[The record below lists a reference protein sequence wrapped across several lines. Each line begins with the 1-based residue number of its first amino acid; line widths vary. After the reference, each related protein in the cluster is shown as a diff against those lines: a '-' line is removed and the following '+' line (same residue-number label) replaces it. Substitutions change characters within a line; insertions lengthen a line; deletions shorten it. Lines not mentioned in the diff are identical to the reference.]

1 MNSTVPTSRLE
12 ALVDRI
18 SHWLIAK
25 RKMLSIVFIAITLG
39 LGASAL
45 RVHLDPGFNKLIP
58 LKHPFMAAFLDPG
71 GWGRSFTSALDN
83 YANMAGLWIVGED
96 MPQEQNAVKLH
107 GELKDKYGMPI
118 PDVWFTDHPND
129 EAMRNHAYKQGIALY
144 EAVGGNGV
152 RRRHPPHPRERH
164 HAGAGVALMAGMRA
178 MAEALEEGVV
188 DDPAEYIRQ
197 IRDQVDA
204 VNGMVDG
211 LFELSKI
218 QSGMLKLSKEPV
230 VVLDL
235 VSDVVSDMQALA
247 ATRGIRITHAGMADV
262 VLNADA
268 GELSRVVANLL
279 VNSIRHAPEHSEIQ
293 VSAQRLDGDRIVL
306 TVLDQGPGVQ
316 SQDLGRM
323 FDMGWRGTAARTP
336 EDGGAGAGIGLAI
349 VRGIVEAH
357 GGQVSAAHVPG
368 GFQLDVTLPTG

>member
-1 MNSTVPTSRLE
+1 MILGAVDLVIIAVTALICTSVATGAAVLVMQLNRRGSIGTQVSVLICATIVAIVASTV
-12 ALVDRI
+12 AI
-18 SHWLIAK
+18 SIE
-25 RKMLSIVFIAITLG
+25 MYLSSHDLQVLLAVLAI
-39 LGASAL
+39 SAL
-45 RVHLDPGFNKLIP
+45 
-58 LKHPFMAAFLDPG
+58 
-71 GWGRSFTSALDN
+71 
-83 YANMAGLWIVGED
+83 MAGLAAGFMLRRLRRSLARLQRAAQQIGSGEVVTAD
-96 MPQEQNAVKLH
+96 VDSSREFAELSSQLAQSSEQLAAARAEVEQL
-107 GELKDKYGMPI
+107 D
-118 PDVWFTDHPND
+118 
-129 EAMRNHAYKQGIALY
+129 QS
-144 EAVGGNGV
+144 
-152 RRRHPPHPRERH
+152 RRQL
-164 HAGAGVALMAGMRA
+164 VAWVSHDLRTPLAGMRA
-178 MAEALEEGVV
+178 MAGALEEGVV

-197 IRDQVDA
+197 IRDQVDS

-230 VVLDL
+230 VLLDL

-262 VLNADA
+262 VLHADA

-279 VNSIRHAPEHSEIQ
+279 VNSIRHAPEHSEIE

-336 EDGGAGAGIGLAI
+336 EGGGAGAGIGLAI

-357 GGQVSAAHVPG
+357 GGEVSAAHVPG
-368 GFQLDVTLPTG
+368 

>member
-1 MNSTVPTSRLE
+1 MLGAADLVVIAVTALLCTSVATGAAVIVMQLNRRGSIATQVAALICATIVAIVASTVAISIEMYLSSHDLQVLLAVLVVSAALAALAAGFMLRRLRRSLARLQLAAEQIGSGEVVTADVDSSREFAELSSRLAQSSAQLAAARAE
-12 ALVDRI
+12 VEQLDQSRRQLVAWV
-18 SHWLIAK
+18 SHD
-25 RKMLSIVFIAITLG
+25 
-39 LGASAL
+39 L
-45 RVHLDPGFNKLIP
+45 RTP
-58 LKHPFMAAFLDPG
+58 L
-71 GWGRSFTSALDN
+71 
-83 YANMAGLWIVGED
+83 
-96 MPQEQNAVKLH
+96 
-107 GELKDKYGMPI
+107 
-118 PDVWFTDHPND
+118 
-129 EAMRNHAYKQGIALY
+129 
-144 EAVGGNGV
+144 
-152 RRRHPPHPRERH
+152 
-164 HAGAGVALMAGMRA
+164 AGMRA

-197 IRDQVDA
+197 IRDQVDS

-230 VVLDL
+230 VLLDL
-235 VSDVVSDMQALA
+235 VSDVVSDMRALA
-247 ATRGIRITHAGMADV
+247 ATRGIRITHAGMADA
-262 VLNADA
+262 VLHADA

-279 VNSIRHAPEHSEIQ
+279 VNSIRHAPEHSEIE

-336 EDGGAGAGIGLAI
+336 EDGGSGAGIGLAI

-357 GGQVSAAHVPG
+357 GGEVSAAHVPG
-368 GFQLDVTLPTG
+368 GFRLDVTLPTA

>member
-1 MNSTVPTSRLE
+1 MILAAADLVVIAVTALICTSLATGAAVVVMQVNRRGSIATHVATLICATIIAIVASTV
-12 ALVDRI
+12 AI
-18 SHWLIAK
+18 SIE
-25 RKMLSIVFIAITLG
+25 MYLSSHDLQVLLAVIGI
-39 LGASAL
+39 SAL
-45 RVHLDPGFNKLIP
+45 
-58 LKHPFMAAFLDPG
+58 MAALAAGFMLRRLRRSLARLQQAAQQIGSGEIVTADVESSREFAELSSQLAQSSAQLAAARAEVEQLDQ
-71 GWGRSFTSALDN
+71 S
-83 YANMAGLWIVGED
+83 
-96 MPQEQNAVKLH
+96 
-107 GELKDKYGMPI
+107 
-118 PDVWFTDHPND
+118 
-129 EAMRNHAYKQGIALY
+129 
-144 EAVGGNGV
+144 
-152 RRRHPPHPRERH
+152 RRQL
-164 HAGAGVALMAGMRA
+164 VAWVSHDLRTPLAGMRA
-178 MAEALEEGVV
+178 MAEALKEGVV

-197 IRDQVDA
+197 IRDQVDS
-204 VNGMVDG
+204 VNRMVDG

-230 VVLDL
+230 VLLDL

-247 ATRGIRITHAGMADV
+247 ATRGIRITHAGMADA
-262 VLNADA
+262 VLHADA

-279 VNSIRHAPEHSEIQ
+279 VNSIRHAPEHSEIE

-357 GGQVSAAHVPG
+357 GGEVSAAHVPG
-368 GFQLDVTLPTG
+368 GFRLDVTLPTA

>member
-1 MNSTVPTSRLE
+1 MILGAADLVVIAVTALLCTSVATGAAVIVMQLNRRGSIATQVAALICATIVAIVASTVAISIEMYLSSHDLQVLLAVLVVSAALAALAAGFMLRRLRRSLARLQLAAEQIGSGEVVTADVDSSREFAELSSRLAQSSAQLAAARAE
-12 ALVDRI
+12 VEQLDQSRRQLVAWV
-18 SHWLIAK
+18 SHD
-25 RKMLSIVFIAITLG
+25 
-39 LGASAL
+39 L
-45 RVHLDPGFNKLIP
+45 RTP
-58 LKHPFMAAFLDPG
+58 L
-71 GWGRSFTSALDN
+71 
-83 YANMAGLWIVGED
+83 
-96 MPQEQNAVKLH
+96 
-107 GELKDKYGMPI
+107 
-118 PDVWFTDHPND
+118 
-129 EAMRNHAYKQGIALY
+129 
-144 EAVGGNGV
+144 
-152 RRRHPPHPRERH
+152 
-164 HAGAGVALMAGMRA
+164 AGMRA

-197 IRDQVDA
+197 IRDQVDS

-230 VVLDL
+230 VLLDL
-235 VSDVVSDMQALA
+235 VSDVVSDMRALA
-247 ATRGIRITHAGMADV
+247 ATRGIRITHAGMADA
-262 VLNADA
+262 VLHADA

-279 VNSIRHAPEHSEIQ
+279 VNSIRHAPEHSEIE

-336 EDGGAGAGIGLAI
+336 EGGGAGAGIGLAI

-357 GGQVSAAHVPG
+357 GGEVSAAHVPG
-368 GFQLDVTLPTG
+368 GFRLDVTLPTA

>member
-1 MNSTVPTSRLE
+1 MILSAADLVVIAATALICTSVAAGAAAVVMQLNRRASIGTQVSALICATIVAIVASTV
-12 ALVDRI
+12 AI
-18 SHWLIAK
+18 SVE
-25 RKMLSIVFIAITLG
+25 MYLSSHDLQVLLSVIVI
-39 LGASAL
+39 SAL
-45 RVHLDPGFNKLIP
+45 
-58 LKHPFMAAFLDPG
+58 MAALAASFMLRRLRHSLARLQRAAQQIGSGEIVTADVESSREFADLSSQLAQSSAQLAAARAEVEQLDQ
-71 GWGRSFTSALDN
+71 S
-83 YANMAGLWIVGED
+83 
-96 MPQEQNAVKLH
+96 
-107 GELKDKYGMPI
+107 
-118 PDVWFTDHPND
+118 
-129 EAMRNHAYKQGIALY
+129 
-144 EAVGGNGV
+144 
-152 RRRHPPHPRERH
+152 RRQL
-164 HAGAGVALMAGMRA
+164 VAWVSHDLRTPLAGMRA

-230 VVLDL
+230 VLLDL
-235 VSDVVSDMQALA
+235 VSDVVSDMRALA
-247 ATRGIRITHAGMADV
+247 ATRGITITHAEMTDQ
-262 VLNADA
+262 VLHADA

-279 VNSIRHAPEHSEIQ
+279 VNSIRHAPENSEIQ
-293 VSAQRLDGDRIVL
+293 VSAHRLDDDRVVL

-323 FDMGWRGTAARTP
+323 FDMGWRGSAARTP
-336 EDGGAGAGIGLAI
+336 EGGGAGAGIGLAI

-368 GFQLDVTLPTG
+368 GFRLDVTLPTT

>member
-1 MNSTVPTSRLE
+1 MILAAADLLVIAVTALICTSVATGAAVIVMQLKRRGSIGTHVSVLICATIVAIVASTV
-12 ALVDRI
+12 AI
-18 SHWLIAK
+18 SVE
-25 RKMLSIVFIAITLG
+25 MYLSSHDLQVLLSVIVI
-39 LGASAL
+39 SAA
-45 RVHLDPGFNKLIP
+45 
-58 LKHPFMAAFLDPG
+58 MAALAAAFMLRRLRRSLARLQRAARQIGSGEIVTADVESSREFAELSSQLAQSSTQLAAARAEVEQLDQ
-71 GWGRSFTSALDN
+71 S
-83 YANMAGLWIVGED
+83 
-96 MPQEQNAVKLH
+96 
-107 GELKDKYGMPI
+107 
-118 PDVWFTDHPND
+118 
-129 EAMRNHAYKQGIALY
+129 
-144 EAVGGNGV
+144 
-152 RRRHPPHPRERH
+152 RRQL
-164 HAGAGVALMAGMRA
+164 VAWVSHDLRTPLAGMRA

>member
-1 MNSTVPTSRLE
+1 MILSAADLAVIAVTALICTSVAAGAAAIVMQLNRRGSIGTQVSVLICATIVAIVASTV
-12 ALVDRI
+12 AI
-18 SHWLIAK
+18 SVE
-25 RKMLSIVFIAITLG
+25 MYLSSHDLQVLLSVIVI
-39 LGASAL
+39 SAL
-45 RVHLDPGFNKLIP
+45 
-58 LKHPFMAAFLDPG
+58 MAALAASFMLRRLRRSLARLQRAAQQIGSGEIVTADVESSREFADLSSQLAQSSAQLAAARAEVEQLDH
-71 GWGRSFTSALDN
+71 S
-83 YANMAGLWIVGED
+83 
-96 MPQEQNAVKLH
+96 
-107 GELKDKYGMPI
+107 
-118 PDVWFTDHPND
+118 
-129 EAMRNHAYKQGIALY
+129 
-144 EAVGGNGV
+144 
-152 RRRHPPHPRERH
+152 RRQL
-164 HAGAGVALMAGMRA
+164 VAWVSHDLRTPLAGMRA

-230 VVLDL
+230 VLLDL
-235 VSDVVSDMQALA
+235 VSDVVSEMRALA
-247 ATRGIRITHAGMADV
+247 ATRGITITHAEMTDQ
-262 VLNADA
+262 VLHADA
-268 GELSRVVANLL
+268 GELSRVIANLL
-279 VNSIRHAPEHSEIQ
+279 VNSIRHAPENSEIQ
-293 VSAQRLDGDRIVL
+293 VSAHRLDDDRIVL

-323 FDMGWRGTAARTP
+323 FEMGWRGTVARTP

-368 GFQLDVTLPTG
+368 GFRLDVTLPTA

>member
-1 MNSTVPTSRLE
+1 MILAAADLVVIAVTALICTSLATGAAVVVMQVNRRGSIATHVATLICATIIAIVASTV
-12 ALVDRI
+12 AI
-18 SHWLIAK
+18 SIE
-25 RKMLSIVFIAITLG
+25 MYLSSHDLQVLLAVIGI
-39 LGASAL
+39 SAL
-45 RVHLDPGFNKLIP
+45 
-58 LKHPFMAAFLDPG
+58 MAALAAGFMLRRLRRSLARLQQAAQQIGSGEIVTADVESSREFAELSSQLAQSSAQLAAARAEVEQLDQ
-71 GWGRSFTSALDN
+71 S
-83 YANMAGLWIVGED
+83 
-96 MPQEQNAVKLH
+96 
-107 GELKDKYGMPI
+107 
-118 PDVWFTDHPND
+118 
-129 EAMRNHAYKQGIALY
+129 
-144 EAVGGNGV
+144 
-152 RRRHPPHPRERH
+152 RRQL
-164 HAGAGVALMAGMRA
+164 VAWVSHDLRTPLAGMRA

-197 IRDQVDA
+197 IRDQVDS
-204 VNGMVDG
+204 VNRMVDG

-230 VVLDL
+230 VLLDL

-247 ATRGIRITHAGMADV
+247 ATRGIRITHAGMADA
-262 VLNADA
+262 VLHADA

-279 VNSIRHAPEHSEIQ
+279 VNSIRHAPEHSEIE

-357 GGQVSAAHVPG
+357 GGEVSAAHVPG
-368 GFQLDVTLPTG
+368 GFRLDVTLPTA

>member
-1 MNSTVPTSRLE
+1 MILGATDLVIIAVTALICTSVATGAAVLVMQLNRRGSIGTHVAALIGATIVAIVASTV
-12 ALVDRI
+12 AI
-18 SHWLIAK
+18 SIE
-25 RKMLSIVFIAITLG
+25 MYLSSHDLQVLLAVLAI
-39 LGASAL
+39 SAL
-45 RVHLDPGFNKLIP
+45 
-58 LKHPFMAAFLDPG
+58 
-71 GWGRSFTSALDN
+71 
-83 YANMAGLWIVGED
+83 MAGLAAGFMLRRLRRSLARLQRAARQIGSGEVVTAD
-96 MPQEQNAVKLH
+96 VDSSREFAELSSQLAQSSAQLAAARAEVEQLDAS
-107 GELKDKYGMPI
+107 
-118 PDVWFTDHPND
+118 
-129 EAMRNHAYKQGIALY
+129 
-144 EAVGGNGV
+144 
-152 RRRHPPHPRERH
+152 RRQL
-164 HAGAGVALMAGMRA
+164 VAWVSHDLRTPLAGMRA

-188 DDPAEYIRQ
+188 DEPADYIRQ

-230 VVLDL
+230 VLLDL

-247 ATRGIRITHAGMADV
+247 ATRGIRITHAGMADA
-262 VLNADA
+262 VLHADA

-279 VNSIRHAPEHSEIQ
+279 VNSIRHAPEHSEIE

-357 GGQVSAAHVPG
+357 GGEVSAAHVPG
-368 GFQLDVTLPTG
+368 GFRLDVTLPTA

>member
-1 MNSTVPTSRLE
+1 MILGAADLVVIAVTALLCTSVATGAAVIVMQLNRRGSIATQVAALICATIVAIVASTVAISIEMYLSSHDLQVLLAVLVVSAALAALAAGFMLRRLRRSLARLQLAAEQIGSGEVVTADVDSSREFAELSSRLAQSSAQLAAARAE
-12 ALVDRI
+12 VEQLDQSRRQLVAWV
-18 SHWLIAK
+18 SHD
-25 RKMLSIVFIAITLG
+25 
-39 LGASAL
+39 L
-45 RVHLDPGFNKLIP
+45 RTP
-58 LKHPFMAAFLDPG
+58 L
-71 GWGRSFTSALDN
+71 
-83 YANMAGLWIVGED
+83 
-96 MPQEQNAVKLH
+96 
-107 GELKDKYGMPI
+107 
-118 PDVWFTDHPND
+118 
-129 EAMRNHAYKQGIALY
+129 
-144 EAVGGNGV
+144 
-152 RRRHPPHPRERH
+152 
-164 HAGAGVALMAGMRA
+164 AGMRA

-197 IRDQVDA
+197 IRDQVDS

-230 VVLDL
+230 VLLDL
-235 VSDVVSDMQALA
+235 VSDVVSDMRALA
-247 ATRGIRITHAGMADV
+247 ATRGIRITHAGMADA
-262 VLNADA
+262 VLHADA

-279 VNSIRHAPEHSEIQ
+279 VNSIRHAPEHSEIE

-336 EDGGAGAGIGLAI
+336 EDGGSGAGIGLAI

-357 GGQVSAAHVPG
+357 GGEVSAAHVPG
-368 GFQLDVTLPTG
+368 GFRLDVTLPTA

>member
-1 MNSTVPTSRLE
+1 MILSAADLAVIAVTALICTSVAAGAAAVVMQLNRRGSIGTHVAVLICATIVAIVASTVAISVEMYLSSHDLQVLLSVIVISALMAALAAWFMLSRLRRSLARLQRAAQQIGSGE
-12 ALVDRI
+12 IVTADVESSREFAELSRQLAQSSAQLAAARAEVEQLDQSRRQLVAWV
-18 SHWLIAK
+18 SHD
-25 RKMLSIVFIAITLG
+25 
-39 LGASAL
+39 L
-45 RVHLDPGFNKLIP
+45 RTP
-58 LKHPFMAAFLDPG
+58 L
-71 GWGRSFTSALDN
+71 
-83 YANMAGLWIVGED
+83 
-96 MPQEQNAVKLH
+96 
-107 GELKDKYGMPI
+107 
-118 PDVWFTDHPND
+118 
-129 EAMRNHAYKQGIALY
+129 
-144 EAVGGNGV
+144 
-152 RRRHPPHPRERH
+152 
-164 HAGAGVALMAGMRA
+164 AGMRA

-230 VVLDL
+230 VLLDL
-235 VSDVVSDMQALA
+235 VSDVVSDMRALA
-247 ATRGIRITHAGMADV
+247 ATRGITITHAEMTDQ
-262 VLNADA
+262 VLHADA

-279 VNSIRHAPEHSEIQ
+279 VNSIRHAPENSEIQ
-293 VSAQRLDGDRIVL
+293 VSAHRLDDDRVVL

-323 FDMGWRGTAARTP
+323 FEMGWRGTVARTP

-368 GFQLDVTLPTG
+368 GFRLDVTLPTA